1 MLTFTNLRDL
11 TPLLSHGSVVSWG
24 NFDGVHL
31 GHQAL
36 LKKVVSRA
44 QSMKAPSVVVTFDP
58 HPAIFFNGGSAPH
71 SITDTAD
78 KVALLDKM
86 GVDYTLVLPF
96 TAEFAKQTPEEFAK
110 NILAEGLKARSVIL
124 GYDVGFGKNRQ
135 GGIERL
141 VELGLQHGFSA
152 EKMPPTMG
160 AAGPRDKA
168 GAVPVS
174 STGVREAIKDGD
186 VDRAALLLGRM
197 HSVHN
202 IVERGA
208 GRGNSLLGFP
218 TANIDPGPLLLPPHG
233 VYACLVKC
241 GGEFYNAA
249 VNLGYNPSFNGAR
262 PSLEAHILDF
272 DGQLYGKEIRIYF
285 LRFLRAEK
293 KFGSIQELTA
303 QISLDVEATAHIASQ
318 ARQSAN
324 FDTLYPL

>member
-1 MLTFTNLRDL
+1 MRTFTDLREL
-11 TPLLSHGSVVSWG
+11 APLLRLGSVVSWG

-36 LKKVVSRA
+36 LKELAARA
-44 QSMKAPSVVVTFDP
+44 HSMNLPAAVITFDP

-78 KVALLDKM
+78 KLALLGQL
-86 GVDYTLVLPF
+86 GVDYTLLLPF
-96 TAEFAKQTPEEFAK
+96 NAEFARQTPEEFVKDILHDGLNAK
-110 NILAEGLKARSVIL
+110 AVML

-135 GGIERL
+135 GGIGRL
-141 VELGLQHGFSA
+141 AELGAEYGFTA
-152 EKMPPTMG
+152 EKTPPTVDPASG
-160 AAGPRDKA
+160 API
-168 GAVPVS
+168 S
-174 STGVREAIKDGD
+174 STGIREAIKEGD
-186 VDRAALLLGRM
+186 VDRAARLLGRV
-197 HSVHN
+197 HSVHSL
-202 IVERGA
+202 VEHGA

-241 GGEFYNAA
+241 GGDFHSAA
-249 VNLGYNPSFNGAR
+249 VNLGFNPSFNGAR

-272 DGQLYGKEIRIYF
+272 DGNLYGKEIRLYF

-293 KFGSIQELTA
+293 KFGSIDELTA
-303 QISLDVEATAHIASQ
+303 QISLDVEAAAGIAAQ

-324 FDTLYPL
+324 FKTLYPL